1 MPTPLHMLLT
11 DKVEMC
17 EGSRVLMK
25 ILNRLGV
32 VTSSDTHDAFVTR
45 VARSQRQRTVWDDLE
60 PDIFTAAS
68 VDNFDMLQSHA
79 AVYCGDQNR
88 SYHGTTIQLFQS
100 SSENK
105 IESSTN
111 TDQPIIHSFEECTRQ
126 ETTSEFHSHEVS
138 TDAPTWSHSL
148 VPKKRGISNSPASSP
163 HKLGKVGPKRRRTLV
178 PRSLQQQL
186 SYSVRDP
193 ISCPPASEHTNHQ
206 LSLNDNNDECKERER
221 NWKIRCIRT
230 CLPSK

>member
-1 MPTPLHMLLT
+1 MPTPLHMLLSDT
-11 DKVEMC
+11 VEMC

-88 SYHGTTIQLFQS
+88 SYHGTTI
-100 SSENK
+100 
-105 IESSTN
+105 
-111 TDQPIIHSFEECTRQ
+111 
-126 ETTSEFHSHEVS
+126 
-138 TDAPTWSHSL
+138 
-148 VPKKRGISNSPASSP
+148 
-163 HKLGKVGPKRRRTLV
+163 
-178 PRSLQQQL
+178 
-186 SYSVRDP
+186 
-193 ISCPPASEHTNHQ
+193 
-206 LSLNDNNDECKERER
+206 
-221 NWKIRCIRT
+221 
-230 CLPSK
+230 

>member
-1 MPTPLHMLLT
+1 MPTPLHMLLSDT
-11 DKVEMC
+11 VEMC
-17 EGSRVLMK
+17 GGSRVLMK

-45 VARSQRQRTVWDDLE
+45 VARSQRQRTVWYDLE

-79 AVYCGDQNR
+79 AINCGDQNC

-111 TDQPIIHSFEECTRQ
+111 TD
-126 ETTSEFHSHEVS
+126 
-138 TDAPTWSHSL
+138 
-148 VPKKRGISNSPASSP
+148 
-163 HKLGKVGPKRRRTLV
+163 
-178 PRSLQQQL
+178 
-186 SYSVRDP
+186 
-193 ISCPPASEHTNHQ
+193 
-206 LSLNDNNDECKERER
+206 
-221 NWKIRCIRT
+221 
-230 CLPSK
+230 

>member
-1 MPTPLHMLLT
+1 
-11 DKVEMC
+11 
-17 EGSRVLMK
+17 MK

-79 AVYCGDQNR
+79 AVYCCDQNC
-88 SYHGTTIQLFQS
+88 SYQS

-111 TDQPIIHSFEECTRQ
+111 TDQPTIHSFGECTRQ
-126 ETTSEFHSHEVS
+126 ETSSEFHSHEVS

-148 VPKKRGISNSPASSP
+148 AQGNEASPTLRLVHLTS
-163 HKLGKVGPKRRRTLV
+163 LGK
-178 PRSLQQQL
+178 
-186 SYSVRDP
+186 
-193 ISCPPASEHTNHQ
+193 
-206 LSLNDNNDECKERER
+206 
-221 NWKIRCIRT
+221 
-230 CLPSK
+230 